1 MIEFFIAKKQML
13 ERKKQSLV
21 SILGVLIGITVLTV
35 SIGISNGLDKNM
47 INSILSLS
55 SHVTVQSADSFE
67 NYKEFSEK
75 IEKIENVKGV
85 IPTVEAQGLIKYKNL
100 FNEHISGVK
109 IVGYDLE
116 KAINSMDL
124 KDKIVYGNIDLE
136 NKKGILVGKELA
148 VSTGMNIGDKLKLV
162 TAENSEFEMEIMGI
176 FESGFYDYDLN
187 MVLIPLV
194 TAQYINYKGDS
205 VDRLTIRLDDPYKA
219 DLVKSKIPDDDF
231 LYTYT
236 WGEQNKALLSALTL
250 EKTIMIIVFSL
261 IVVIAGFLI
270 WITLNTLVREKT
282 KDIGILRSMGFS
294 KKNIMNIFLIQ
305 GLVLGGIGIII
316 GIILSIVLLWYI
328 KNYTMN
334 FISTIYYIKNI
345 PIEIS
350 IKEILTVVAANSI
363 IILISSIFPAYRAAK
378 LENVEA
384 LRHE

>member
-55 SHVTVQSADSFE
+55 SHVTVQSADGFE

-205 VDRLTIRLDDPYKA
+205 VDRLTIRLNDPYKA

>member
-55 SHVTVQSADSFE
+55 SHVTVQSADGFE

-162 TAENSEFEMEIMGI
+162 TAENSEFEMKIMGI

>member
-55 SHVTVQSADSFE
+55 SHVTVQSADGFE

-162 TAENSEFEMEIMGI
+162 TAENSEFEMKIMGI

-219 DLVKSKIPDDDF
+219 DLVKSKITDDDF